1 MIVKDLTP
9 FFIEARKQAS
19 SWSLKATN
27 LLLSISQV
35 IPEAKIDWDLGAG
48 ENWASIIVGED
59 SIGIIHSDVPIAFF
73 LDKYYASVADLMA
86 NNHVKLIA
94 VADFEEECF
103 KLDSNQAKKI
113 LPGIRMSS
121 AIKLDILSIADLWWA
136 TI

>member
-1 MIVKDLTP
+1 M
-9 FFIEARKQAS
+9 
-19 SWSLKATN
+19 KATN
-27 LLLSISQV
+27 LLSSITQV
-35 IPEAKIDWDLGAG
+35 IPEAKIDWDLGSG

-73 LDKYYASVADLMA
+73 LDKYYADVANLMA
-86 NNHVKLIA
+86 KFQVKLIS
-94 VADFEEECF
+94 VTDFEEECF
-103 KLDSNQAKKI
+103 NLDSNQVEKI